1 MRGLGNAR
9 VGAAG
14 GKYCARFAAGST
26 HGLPRRRSRS
36 LEREASVGT
45 RRVAD
50 FGAEA
55 GVEKN
60 RRPRAESLP
69 LQLSRVSTFFRG
81 GEIRAGNGALERDAR
96 VRSPAKY
103 ITGNPLGAP
112 AVAAEVDVLP
122 EQLHRRG
129 ARQGHLG
136 GRLGPAQAQN
146 GRDSRG
152 VPVIR
157 RRMISRA

>member
-1 MRGLGNAR
+1 MNMRGLGNAR

-26 HGLPRRRSRS
+26 HGLPWRRSRS

-45 RRVAD
+45 RRVAQISARKR
-50 FGAEA
+50 G
-55 GVEKN
+55 GKN

-69 LQLSRVSTFFRG
+69 TAAFPRLRLFFRG

-103 ITGNPLGAP
+103 ITGNPSW
-112 AVAAEVDVLP
+112 VL
-122 EQLHRRG
+122 QLWLPR
-129 ARQGHLG
+129 
-136 GRLGPAQAQN
+136 
-146 GRDSRG
+146 
-152 VPVIR
+152 
-157 RRMISRA
+157 